1 MSFSSAYSIS
11 LDADE
16 VASSMRCCPDTRSMD
31 MHADQ
36 GQVIT

>member
-16 VASSMRCCPDTRSMD
+16 VAS
-31 MHADQ
+31 HAGLPRYQ
-36 GQVIT
+36 SYGYACRPRPSNNI